1 MIVTMNKVTL
11 LVSIQD
17 REQALETLQDLGVMH
32 LSFAAVP
39 EDGQVESARERLDTI
54 RQLREMIP
62 EDGPGEQDRQK
73 SPPSFDVESLW
84 QLVQQARRIRR
95 DIEDLDKEIERIRP
109 FGRFDPE
116 AVRRLETS
124 GVRVRL
130 YETSVHSDPPVPEG
144 VYRVE
149 TYRDKETVC
158 FVLIGLI
165 KPNLEI
171 PEVPLPRASLESLRR
186 KKKQLEDQEAD
197 LRRQFA
203 GYAVFRSN
211 LDAELEKARD
221 WYDFVTA
228 RAGLVEHG
236 PVLALEGF
244 VPGKRLYR
252 LQQSVVEQGWG
263 VVVREVRPE
272 DQPPTLLEHPAWVRP
287 IKAVFEMIGVV
298 PGYFET
304 DISLPFLLF
313 LSLFFAMIVGDAGYG
328 ALFIGGTLLAGRFF
342 RVPDHAFRL
351 MLVMSGC
358 TVVWGLLNGNLFGL
372 QALPAVLEPLQLD
385 WLSGPGSE
393 RHLMLLCFIIGAIQL
408 TLAHT
413 WRLVLLLPQVRAL
426 AQLGWILVTWTMFF
440 LARRLVLLEEFPGV
454 MLYCLAGGL
463 ILIVVFMLPL
473 SSIGRNWPEYVRLPL
488 DLISS
493 FVDLVSYIRLYAVG
507 MATFAIASAFN
518 GMAATI
524 GLDGVFSGLA
534 AAGIIFLGHGL
545 NILLAGM
552 GVLVHGV
559 RLNTLEFAG
568 HTGIQWTGTLFSP
581 FARRHTTKGD
591 EA

>member
-11 LVSIQD
+11 LVSSQD
-17 REQALETLQDLGVMH
+17 REQALETLQNLGVMH

-39 EDGQVESARERLDTI
+39 EDGQVESARERVDKI

-62 EDGPGEQDRQK
+62 EDTGGEQDRVER
-73 SPPSFDVESLW
+73 PDRYDVESLW
-84 QLVQQARRIRR
+84 QLVQKSRRIRR
-95 DIEDLDKEIERIRP
+95 EIDELDKEIERIRP

-116 AVRRLETS
+116 AVRSLEKS

-130 YETSVHSDPPVPEG
+130 YETSVHAQPGIPEG
-144 VYRVE
+144 VYRLE

-158 FVLIGLI
+158 FVLIGLDD
-165 KPNLEI
+165 PDLEV
-171 PEVPLPRASLESLRR
+171 PEVPLPKVSLESLRR
-186 KKKQLEDQEAD
+186 EKKQLEEEQEG
-197 LRRQFA
+197 LRRQCA
-203 GYAVFRSN
+203 GYAIYRSN
-211 LDAELEKARD
+211 LDAELGKARD

-244 VPGKRLYR
+244 VPGKRLSR
-252 LQQSVVEQGWG
+252 LQRSAAEEGWG
-263 VVVREVRPE
+263 LSVRDVRPE

-287 IKAVFEMIGVV
+287 IKGIFELIGVV

-328 ALFIGGTLLAGRFF
+328 ALFIGGTLLAGRFL
-342 RVPDHAFRL
+342 RMPEHAFRL
-351 MLVMSGC
+351 MLIMSGC

-372 QALPAVLEPLQLD
+372 QALPSVLEPVQLD
-385 WLSGPGSE
+385 WLSGSGSE
-393 RHLMLLCFIIGAIQL
+393 EHLMLFCFIIGGLQL

-426 AQLGWILVTWTMFF
+426 AQLGWIMVTWSMFF
-440 LARRLVLLEEFPGV
+440 LARRLVLLEDFPAV
-454 MLYCLAGGL
+454 MLFVLVGG
-463 ILIVVFMLPL
+463 IVLIVLFMLPL
-473 SSIGRNWPEYVRLPL
+473 QSIGRNWPEYVRLPL

-507 MATFAIASAFN
+507 MATFAIAAAFN
-518 GMAATI
+518 AMAADI
-524 GLDGVFSGLA
+524 GPSGFVSGLA
-534 AAGIIFLGHGL
+534 AACVIFLGHGL

-581 FARRHTTKGD
+581 FARRHAPPEKG
-591 EA
+591 A